1 MVYRALSVQGHSSIL
16 TERLV
21 RSQGSA
27 GTLPSANRF
36 SNRQSSPCDDGPMT
50 VRRAYGGVS
59 ADDRRLERRER
70 LMDAAF
76 DLLADGGS
84 AALTVTGVCK
94 RARLSERYFYE
105 SFADRNALVEA
116 AFERLAAAGALTIAG
131 AVDSAPNEARA
142 RARAVVD
149 ALVTQMHADERLES
163 IVAQIDSDALLL
175 RTGVYMSRALAAA
188 VEHQAGLFWNV
199 SQTTSGAVHTAS
211 LLVIGG
217 IAEIVTAWLKGEL
230 GYSREELVDRCAD
243 FFVVVGE
250 TLIDA

>member
-1 MVYRALSVQGHSSIL
+1 MARPPANWFSS
-16 TERLV
+16 R
-21 RSQGSA
+21 R
-27 GTLPSANRF
+27 
-36 SNRQSSPCDDGPMT
+36 SSPCDDEPMT
-50 VRRAYGGVS
+50 VRRSYGGVS
-59 ADDRRLERRER
+59 ADDRRLQRRER

-76 DLLADGGS
+76 DLLANGGS

-94 RARLSERYFYE
+94 QARLSERYFYE
-105 SFADRNALVEA
+105 SFSDRNALAKA
-116 AFERLAAAGALTIAG
+116 AFERLAAAGAITIAG
-131 AVDSAPNEARA
+131 AVASAPNEPRA

-149 ALVTQMHADERLES
+149 ALVTQMHADDRLES

-188 VEHQAGLFWNV
+188 VEQQAGLFWTV
-199 SQTTSGAVHTAS
+199 SQRPSGAVRTAS

-230 GYSREELVDRCAD
+230 VCSREALVDRCAN
-243 FFVVVGE
+243 FFIVVGE